1 MAKSI
6 GISEE
11 LIVNKIY
18 HIRGQKVMLDRDLAE
33 MYEVETKQLKRQV
46 VRNIE
51 RFPEE
56 FMFELTKE
64 EFDDLRSQNGTSS
77 WGGTRYLP
85 YAFTEHGVLMLSSV
99 LNSPIA
105 IQVNIRIIK
114 IFTRLREELVKHKDI
129 LLKLEQI
136 DKKIIN
142 LGLDIK
148 SHDGEIET
156 LFKLVDEIRKES
168 EQPNKLKRNPM
179 GYKLPKPKKR

>member
-156 LFKLVDEIRKES
+156 LFELVDEIRKES
-168 EQPNKLKRNPM
+168 EQPKKLKRNPI
-179 GYKLPKPKKR
+179 GYKLPKPKKK